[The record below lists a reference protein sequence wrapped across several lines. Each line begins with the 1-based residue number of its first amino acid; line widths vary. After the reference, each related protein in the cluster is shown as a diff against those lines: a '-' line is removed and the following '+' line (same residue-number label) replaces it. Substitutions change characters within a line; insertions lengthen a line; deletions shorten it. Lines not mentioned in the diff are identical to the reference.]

1 MSHFEKG
8 HRRQRQY
15 RKGND
20 FEKQKPVVGGKG
32 QEAINVLSDDSPV
45 LAAFKRYA
53 AELDTKH
60 DKYEAIVKL
69 SRDITIESK
78 RIIFLLHSADRESKK
93 QSVLK
98 EAETR
103 LHQLEVT
110 QFKAIAKLL
119 VGEDP
124 YQFLRA
130 YTAGLQEYVEALT
143 FYYFIKS
150 NDLQCWNHIQTNL
163 IFHNDKKSEV
173 KECKD
178 NEGSQTECKD
188 NEGSQTEDS
197 CNNKDSAGDSNDTL
211 NNKQICLVP
220 QTEYIL
226 GVADLTGELMRKCIN
241 NVGLGY
247 IESCYQTCAFV
258 KDIYTGF
265 LRIGNM
271 GPKECT
277 RKLYTLRQSL
287 TKMETACYTIHV
299 RGSEIP
305 KHMLADVFSGTQ
317 DDFIHEEDEGFY

>member
-15 RKGND
+15 RKGHD
-20 FEKQKPVVGGKG
+20 FEKQKHIVGAKG
-32 QEAINVLSDDSPV
+32 QEATNVLSDDSPV
-45 LAAFKRYA
+45 LAAFKQYA

-69 SRDITIESK
+69 GRDITIESK

-93 QSVLK
+93 QSVLQ

-103 LHQLEVT
+103 LRQLEVT
-110 QFKAIAKLL
+110 QFKAIAKQLL
-119 VGEDP
+119 GEDP

-130 YTAGLQEYVEALT
+130 YTAGLQEYIEALT
-143 FYYFIKS
+143 FYYFIKI
-150 NDLQCWNHIQTNL
+150 NDLQCWNHVQRNL
-163 IFHNDKKSEV
+163 VFCSDKEAEETKGC
-173 KECKD
+173 KE
-178 NEGSQTECKD
+178 NEESK
-188 NEGSQTEDS
+188 TEDS
-197 CNNKDSAGDSNDTL
+197 CNNKDSAGDSSNTSHD
-211 NNKQICLVP
+211 KQICLVP

-247 IESCYQTCAFV
+247 IESCFQTCAFV